1 MKAAIYPAYGPP
13 ESLVMADIATP
24 TPKDGEALVRVNY
37 AGINPIDWKIGEGRL
52 KAYIDCS
59 FPLVV
64 GRDIS
69 GVISDTNS
77 NGQFAMGDKVVAALP
92 GPGCGLA
99 EYVAVPVDYLALAP
113 HKTSLKESA
122 SIPLVGLTCWQGLIE
137 FAELSKGQVIF
148 ILSGAGGTGS
158 FAIQLAKSVGATVV
172 TTCRSAKNPTTLS
185 SSSCTKRFVRSSMIL
200 RQPRRC
206 VRPIIP
212 SAPNDCAS
220 PTTISPHT
228 TSHT

>member
-13 ESLVMADIATP
+13 ESLVMADIAIP
-24 TPKDGEALVRVNY
+24 SPKDGEALVRVNY

-69 GVISDTNS
+69 GVIADTN
-77 NGQFAMGDKVVAALP
+77 NNDRFAMGDKVVAALP
-92 GPGCGLA
+92 GPGSGLA

-113 HKTSLKESA
+113 KNASLEESA

-137 FAELSKGQVIF
+137 FAELSKGQVVF
-148 ILSGAGGTGS
+148 IL
-158 FAIQLAKSVGATVV
+158 
-172 TTCRSAKNPTTLS
+172 
-185 SSSCTKRFVRSSMIL
+185 
-200 RQPRRC
+200 
-206 VRPIIP
+206 
-212 SAPNDCAS
+212 
-220 PTTISPHT
+220 
-228 TSHT
+228 